1 MKSILLVISTG
12 TLIIG
17 FQTQNEVLFNWA
29 SIAIAVLVF
38 KSFETDANY
47 HKLAKHKDDDQQQS
61 KQDYSSSHN
70 DYNHEF

>member
-1 MKSILLVISTG
+1 MKSILLVIATG
-12 TLIIG
+12 ALIIG

-47 HKLAKHKDDDQQQS
+47 HKLAKRNGQHQH
-61 KQDYSSSHN
+61 KQDYNDSHSN
-70 DYNHEF
+70 YNHEF